1 MCVGNEI
8 TFDFKTLSP
17 EEWERTRRQII
28 ASAEAAR
35 AQALRDLFA
44 AVLYGLRTA
53 AGSATA
59 LTRAVGGAVIARA
72 GKWWRAYALWRERKA
87 AARELH
93 ALDDRTLKDLGV
105 SRSEIEWVVRGPHA
119 TRLRDATIAAKHRRP
134 RPATPRSGTSA
145 NARSSTKQWT
155 NKHAA

>member
-1 MCVGNEI
+1 MCAGNET
-8 TFDFKTLSP
+8 TFDFKSLSSDQ
-17 EEWERTRRQII
+17 WERTRRQII
-28 ASAEAAR
+28 ARAEAAR

-53 AGSATA
+53 AGSAAA
-59 LTRAVGGAVIARA
+59 LTRAVGGAVIATA

-93 ALDDRTLKDLGV
+93 ALDDRTLKDIGV

-119 TRLRDATIAAKHRRP
+119 TRSRDATIAANRRQRCATAGSSVPAKP
-134 RPATPRSGTSA
+134 RQCTEHIKKR
-145 NARSSTKQWT
+145 
-155 NKHAA
+155 AA